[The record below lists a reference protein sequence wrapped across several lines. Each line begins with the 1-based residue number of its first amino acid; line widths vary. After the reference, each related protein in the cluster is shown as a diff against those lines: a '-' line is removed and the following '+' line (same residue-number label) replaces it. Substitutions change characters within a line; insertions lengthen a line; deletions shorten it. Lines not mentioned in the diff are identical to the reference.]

1 MHPIRSTQNR
11 GRRRRLLPVLA
22 LAALLALSA
31 AIGVASGAIPSTDG
45 TIHGCFAKS
54 DGELRVIDKAKQQKC
69 KNSEQ
74 ALNWNQK
81 GLKGDPGPQGPKGD
95 PGAPGPQG
103 PEGDPGLG
111 KLTVRQAAKTLSGG
125 ERADVD
131 VACAPGERATG
142 GGFLYGS
149 QGVDAVANQP
159 QFDPSNPTPTGCHA
173 TFSNTGAQSA
183 NAFTFAVCAS

>member
-1 MHPIRSTQNR
+1 MHLIRSTPDR

-31 AIGVASGAIPSTDG
+31 AIGVASGAIPSSDG
-45 TIHGCFAKS
+45 TINGCFAKS

-69 KNSEQ
+69 KASEQ

-103 PEGDPGLG
+103 PKGDKGEPGVGTLTLRLANESVPPGQEGQIDA
-111 KLTVRQAAKTLSGG
+111 TCQ
-125 ERADVD
+125 
-131 VACAPGERATG
+131 PGERANG
-142 GGFLYGS
+142 GGF
-149 QGVDAVANQP
+149 AVIDGNANVQVRRSAP
-159 QFDPSNPTPTGCHA
+159 DNELARWVVEVVNLS
-173 TFSNTGAQSA
+173 AQEQLVFA
-183 NAFTFAVCAS
+183 HAVCAS